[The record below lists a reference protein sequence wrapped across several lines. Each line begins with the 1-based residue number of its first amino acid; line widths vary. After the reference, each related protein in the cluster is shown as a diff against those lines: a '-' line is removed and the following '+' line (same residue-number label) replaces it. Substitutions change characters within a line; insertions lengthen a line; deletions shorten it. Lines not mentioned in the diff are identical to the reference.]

1 MNMGHCNDNKKQE
14 NNKLLEEYMSRCHF
28 LLHKSHMVCSSTEF
42 RPLRCVVWRP
52 DVYHLLHIC
61 HVYNTDNV
69 KLLASG
75 CSLPYSL
82 KFLGG
87 RLAR

>member
-1 MNMGHCNDNKKQE
+1 
-14 NNKLLEEYMSRCHF
+14 MSRCHF
-28 LLHKSHMVCSSTEF
+28 LLHKFYMVHSSTEF
-42 RPLRCVVWRP
+42 RPLRCAVWKP

-61 HVYNTDNV
+61 HEYSTVNV

-82 KFLGG
+82 KFLEGS
-87 RLAR
+87 LAR

>member
-42 RPLRCVVWRP
+42 RPLGVLFGGLMCI
-52 DVYHLLHIC
+52 IC
-61 HVYNTDNV
+61 YTY
-69 KLLASG
+69 AM
-75 CSLPYSL
+75 
-82 KFLGG
+82 FTIQTT
-87 RLAR
+87 